1 MPEPNPLEA
10 PVEPLEID
18 TDAAEEGEDD
28 EENN

>member
-18 TDAAEEGEDD
+18 TDAPESGAEDLED
-28 EENN
+28 N

>member
-18 TDAAEEGEDD
+18 TDADEKNEDD
-28 EENN
+28 EDDN